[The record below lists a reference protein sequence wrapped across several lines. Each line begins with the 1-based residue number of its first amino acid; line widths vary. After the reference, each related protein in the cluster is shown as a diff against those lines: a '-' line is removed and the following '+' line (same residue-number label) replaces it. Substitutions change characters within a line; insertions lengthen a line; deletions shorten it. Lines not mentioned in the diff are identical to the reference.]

1 MSCTPVVLR
10 AAPSC
15 DQNLYAP
22 GYLATIP
29 AVNIPVDYSS
39 WTFHRSTTYLAT
51 PTVGQKLSKG
61 FASVTKNLSAT
72 AVMQHSTSN
81 LASQSI
87 RTQNHP
93 PSPLSTRDD
102 RRRPSDVAF
111 ATKNLTNAVQ
121 DTMLEKAMKT
131 GGAVSAL
138 IDLQLSL
145 IVLLATAAF
154 FPL

>member
-1 MSCTPVVLR
+1 MSCTPIVLR

-29 AVNIPVDYSS
+29 TANIPVDSS
-39 WTFHRSTTYLAT
+39 WTSHQSTTYLAT
-51 PTVGQKLSKG
+51 STVGQKLSKG
-61 FASVTKNLSAT
+61 FASVTNNLSAT
-72 AVMQHSTSN
+72 AVVQFSTSN
-81 LASQSI
+81 LASKSI

-93 PSPLSTRDD
+93 PSPLSTRDN

-131 GGAVSAL
+131 GDAVSAL
-138 IDLQLSL
+138 VDLQFSL
-145 IVLLATAAF
+145 IVSLATAAF
-154 FPL
+154 FSL